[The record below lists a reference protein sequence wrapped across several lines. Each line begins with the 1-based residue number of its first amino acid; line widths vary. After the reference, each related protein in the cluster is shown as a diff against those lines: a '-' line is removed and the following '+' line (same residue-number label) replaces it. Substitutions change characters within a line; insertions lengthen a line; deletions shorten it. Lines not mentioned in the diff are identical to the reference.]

1 MDFKF
6 KFDENF
12 GVKAAN
18 AMTDA
23 FEKYTKLIEEAKGK
37 EVEYTN
43 REAIVNAML
52 TKLDE
57 NFDESYSRIMYSVF
71 MSLNAAKNVGD
82 KFAGKIMLEDI
93 NGIFAKNGIDGVRL
107 EVVDEAVKTDGR
119 DNLN

>member
-6 KFDENF
+6 MFDENF

-23 FEKYTKLIEEAKGK
+23 FEKYTKLVEEAKGK

-57 NFDESYSRIMYSVF
+57 NFDEAYSKVMYSVF